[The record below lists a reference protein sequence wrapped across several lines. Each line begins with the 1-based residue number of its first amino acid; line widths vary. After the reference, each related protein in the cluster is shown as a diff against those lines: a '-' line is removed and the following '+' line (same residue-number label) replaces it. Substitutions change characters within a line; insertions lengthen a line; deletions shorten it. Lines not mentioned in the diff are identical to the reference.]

1 MKKIILTI
9 LVSFLFCLLYA
20 QNRVNIEEILNK
32 EIEQHDSI
40 CLSKYGTDYPA
51 FTVITLKGDT
61 ITEKQLSG
69 KVTLINLWF
78 EYCAPCI
85 AEIPA
90 LNELYLK
97 YKDHPEFQLI
107 SFAREDTEDAGRC
120 VRKFNILYPVCP
132 VSNGESYRLN
142 FNSGFPTNI
151 IIDTQGK
158 IILIKSGGLTEP
170 EKAKEEVLK
179 LEERI
184 ASLFTQ
190 QNK

>member
-1 MKKIILTI
+1 MKKTILTI
-9 LVSFLFCLLYA
+9 LVSFFFCLLYA
-20 QNRVNIEEILNK
+20 QNRVNLEELLKK
-32 EIEQHDSI
+32 EFEKHDSI

-51 FTVITLKGDT
+51 FTVVTLNGDT
-61 ITEKQLSG
+61 ITEKQLTG

-97 YKDHPEFQLI
+97 YKNHPDFQLI
-107 SFAREDTEDAGRC
+107 SFAREDTEDAERC
-120 VRKFNILYPVCP
+120 VGKFSIQYPVCP
-132 VSNGESYRLN
+132 VTSEESYRLN
-142 FNSGFPTNI
+142 MNSSFPTNI

-158 IILIKSGGLTEP
+158 ITFIKSGGPIEA
-170 EKAKEEVLK
+170 EYAKEEVLK
-179 LEERI
+179 LEKKI
-184 ASLFTQ
+184 TGLFTQ

>member
-20 QNRVNIEEILNK
+20 QDRVNMEEILNK

-51 FTVITLKGDT
+51 FTVITLNGDR
-61 ITEKQLSG
+61 ITEKQLRG

-85 AEIPA
+85 AEVPA

-107 SFAREDTEDAGRC
+107 SFAREDAEDAGRC
-120 VRKFNILYPVCP
+120 VRKFNIQYPVCS
-132 VSNGESYRLN
+132 VSSEESYRLN
-142 FNSGFPTNI
+142 YNSGFPTNI
-151 IIDTQGK
+151 ITDTQGK
-158 IILIKSGGLTEP
+158 IILIKSGGSTEA
-170 EKAKEEVLK
+170 EQAKKEILK
-179 LEERI
+179 LEEKI
-184 ASLFTQ
+184 VSLFTP
-190 QNK
+190 